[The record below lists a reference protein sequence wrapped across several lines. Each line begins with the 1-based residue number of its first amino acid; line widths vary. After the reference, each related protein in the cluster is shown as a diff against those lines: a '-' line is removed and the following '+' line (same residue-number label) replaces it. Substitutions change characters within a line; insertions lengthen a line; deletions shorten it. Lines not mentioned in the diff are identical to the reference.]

1 MQNNRYEDL
10 LIRVENDLAERG
22 MPATILDTIPLQENS
37 GLAGVTSIKDGKV
50 YIFIDKALST
60 FEKAETLIEEYFH
73 AISDLGDLLDYQ
85 STRAQNNEV
94 SARESVLTYMTSA
107 EDLKRVAKQHPDMPL
122 APWMLEEAFGYP
134 IDFAQATLD
143 FYRRSG
149 ELN

>member
-10 LIRVENDLAERG
+10 LIRVEDELAKRG

-60 FEKAETLIEEYFH
+60 FEKAETLVEEYFH

-85 STRAQNNEV
+85 TARAHNNEV
-94 SARESVLTYMTSA
+94 NAREGVISFMTSA
-107 EDLKRVAKQHPDMPL
+107 EDIQRLAQEYPDEPL
-122 APWMLEEAFGYP
+122 APWMLVEAFGYP
-134 IDFAQATLD
+134 LDFAQDTLD
-143 FYRRSG
+143 YYRRSG
-149 ELN
+149 ELK